1 MPTVVARRTIW
12 IRSEN
17 VTGVPGISG
26 QVESHHSATRHVNV
40 LGVIGD
46 TPLVELT
53 RLTPHPGVRLLAKLE
68 TTNPSGSSK
77 DRIAR
82 AMINVAE
89 RRGLIA
95 PGDTII
101 EPTSGNTGIAL
112 AMICR
117 LKGYRLVA
125 VIPENATAER
135 MAMLE
140 AFGAEIVP
148 TDGARGSTGAIEVA
162 ERIAAQHRL
171 YMPYQYGNPANP
183 AAHWATTAREIL
195 RDCPQIDVFVAGI
208 GSGGT
213 LMGCARRF
221 REHAR
226 PVTVIGCEPAPGHHI
241 DGLRSLSDGFVPPVL
256 DLRLLDTRHLV
267 TSDQAIAMSRRL
279 AREEGI
285 FVGPS
290 SGAVIHTCV
299 QLAESLVTGTI
310 IGMIFDGGWKYVSS
324 GLTAPDEAP
333 LTGRVPTGGADVPTG
348 GSQARRS

>member
-1 MPTVVARRTIW
+1 MSTLR
-12 IRSEN
+12 
-17 VTGVPGISG
+17 GVPGT
-26 QVESHHSATRHVNV
+26 SAQGDSAARHPYVP
-40 LGVIGD
+40 GVIGD

-53 RLTPHPGVRLLAKLE
+53 RLAPHPGVRLLGKLE

-77 DRIAR
+77 DRIAQ
-82 AMINVAE
+82 AMIDVAE
-89 RRGLIA
+89 HRGLIA
-95 PGDTII
+95 PGDTIV

-112 AMICR
+112 AMICCLR
-117 LKGYRLVA
+117 GYRLVA

-148 TDGARGSTGAIEVA
+148 TDGARGSAGAIEVA

-213 LMGCARRF
+213 LTGCARRF
-221 REHAR
+221 RKHAR
-226 PVTVIGCEPAPGHHI
+226 PITVIGCEPVPGHHI
-241 DGLRSLSDGFVPPVL
+241 DGLRNLGDGFVPPVL
-256 DLRLLDTRHLV
+256 DLRLLDNRHVV
-267 TSDQAIAMSRRL
+267 TSDQAAAMSRRL
-279 AREEGI
+279 ALEEGI

-290 SGAVIHTCV
+290 SGAVMHTCV
-299 QLAESLVTGTI
+299 QVAASLATGTV
-310 IGMIFDGGWKYVSS
+310 IGMLFDGGWKYLSQ
-324 GLTAPDEAP
+324 GLTAPDEGP
-333 LTGRVPTGGADVPTG
+333 LTGRVPTGGADV
-348 GSQARRS
+348 RRS

>member
-1 MPTVVARRTIW
+1 
-12 IRSEN
+12 
-17 VTGVPGISG
+17 
-26 QVESHHSATRHVNV
+26 
-40 LGVIGD
+40 VIGD

-77 DRIAR
+77 DRIAQ
-82 AMINVAE
+82 AMIDVAE

-95 PGDTII
+95 PGDTIV

-117 LKGYRLVA
+117 LRGYRLVA

-135 MAMLE
+135 MAMFE

-148 TDGARGSTGAIEVA
+148 TDGARGSAGAIEVA

-213 LMGCARRF
+213 LTGCARRF

-226 PVTVIGCEPAPGHHI
+226 PITVIGCEPVPGHHI

-256 DLRLLDTRHLV
+256 DLRLLDNRHVV
-267 TSDQAIAMSRRL
+267 TSDQAVAMSRRL
-279 AREEGI
+279 ALEEGI

-290 SGAVIHTCV
+290 SGAVMYTCV
-299 QLAESLVTGTI
+299 QVAESLATGTV
-310 IGMIFDGGWKYVSS
+310 IGMLFDGGWKYLSQ
-324 GLTAPDEAP
+324 GLTAQDEGP
-333 LTGRVPTGGADVPTG
+333 LTARVPTGGPDV
-348 GSQARRS
+348 RRS

>member
-1 MPTVVARRTIW
+1 M
-12 IRSEN
+12 
-17 VTGVPGISG
+17 
-26 QVESHHSATRHVNV
+26 
-40 LGVIGD
+40 IGE

-77 DRIAR
+77 DRIAH
-82 AMINVAE
+82 AMIEAAE
-89 RRGLIA
+89 RHDLIG

-125 VIPENATAER
+125 VIPESATAER
-135 MAMLE
+135 MATLK
-140 AFGAEIVP
+140 AFGAEIVL
-148 TDGARGSTGAIEVA
+148 TDGDRGSSGAIEVA

-183 AAHWATTAREIL
+183 AAHYATTAREIL
-195 RDCPQIDVFVAGI
+195 RDCPQIDLFVAGI

-226 PVTVIGCEPAPGHHI
+226 PITVIGCEPVPGHHI
-241 DGLRSLSDGFVPPVL
+241 DGLRSLSDGFVPPIL
-256 DLRLLDTRHLV
+256 DLRLLDTRHVV
-267 TSDQAIAMSRRL
+267 TSDEAIAMSHRL

-285 FVGPS
+285 VVGPS

-299 QLAESLVTGTI
+299 KVAESLATGTI
-310 IGMIFDGGWKYVSS
+310 IGMIFDGAWKYLSS
-324 GLTAPDEAP
+324 GPT
-333 LTGRVPTGGADVPTG
+333 VPGVRMVDAGATV
-348 GSQARRS
+348 GSIVGAGNIAERDAAKMRNKTRP